1 MAWATGRLTAEEAF
15 HILDKLPQFLVGL
28 LHLAPGRMSLVQ
40 GCLGPLLGLA
50 CLSTGFSYLAEDATA
65 FCQRPLQLCLCVA
78 GPTQRQVRHGCCPT
92 AAEAPTAGL
101 PLLIPA
107 AGTPAGARSTG
118 RISWGPTHLPGTE
131 QVRAGGRN
139 SHTHMSHPT
148 LSLTS
153 SLMPVR
159 LRAWVRAESSP
170 RARWLAMCLRLKSS
184 LRALIR
190 DSVRCLVS
198 AELLTGLGT
207 IRADMLAR
215 RSASADRLWAWRMV
229 S

>member
-1 MAWATGRLTAEEAF
+1 MDDLANGDGTFAASRIFAYKVVETEGPNASIDYDTAEKTAYYAF
-15 HILDKLPQFLVGL
+15 VTVTND
-28 LHLAPGRMSLVQ
+28 
-40 GCLGPLLGLA
+40 
-50 CLSTGFSYLAEDATA
+50 
-65 FCQRPLQLCLCVA
+65 
-78 GPTQRQVRHGCCPT
+78 
-92 AAEAPTAGL
+92 
-101 PLLIPA
+101 PA

-190 DSVRCLVS
+190 DSVRCRVS